1 MMKRI
6 CFGVVCC
13 LAVLFCGQAAF
24 GQATG
29 SFSGT
34 VTDKSGAPINGA
46 TVTVTSQATGAT
58 REGKSN
64 DTGYYLI
71 NLLPVSVYTV
81 HVEFQGF
88 QKVESRDVKLQVDEQ
103 RELDFVLTPASVSA
117 SVEVVA
123 SAVAVETTN
132 PSLGQVITSEEV
144 ANLPLNGRDFV
155 QLASLTPG
163 TTQETNPNSF
173 FTGASSS
180 EVAARGSF
188 SLSVGGSRPNSTDWL
203 LDGVDNNELTAG
215 GIGTFSSIDDIQEF
229 KVLTYNYSAQYGTR
243 AGPTVLVTTKSG
255 GNNFHGSLFEFVRNT
270 GLDAKSFFA
279 TTPEKFN
286 LNQFGGSI
294 GGPIQKNKTFFFVD
308 GEQKDQLHAI
318 TFTGLVPSVAM
329 RPTAAQPYADFTNDP
344 FGNPV
349 FNTYTI
355 SPGNTVN
362 VPVITNPYM
371 SGSSANPT
379 AAPNAYFQCNA
390 GTGLPTAVNS
400 NGSQVA
406 GVNCAKIP
414 AGVVNP
420 LVNPLGAT
428 LVNMYPLPNANDQAH
443 AVNFISEPVR
453 SLNETKLDVRLDHT
467 FSSADNVFARFSYD
481 QAVSYVPGGGG
492 TGSFAEAS
500 AFGSNQGILNHARNI
515 AIGETHVF
523 SPTTVNQVSLGYN
536 RIFNYITSQG
546 TGSCSSANL
555 ANIGIPGANLGCTGA
570 AGSAKC
576 TPGAYSCGLVSVL
589 FLNGL
594 WSLGDRGYTPFQ
606 GGTNI
611 FTYADSLD
619 LIRGKHDLHAGIDV
633 RANQMNVGTQAF
645 QDGFWIPLGTFSG
658 NPLADLALGYVSIS
672 EHDQTFKG
680 PVTGRRWK
688 ILRPYVQDDWRISK
702 DLTLNL
708 GLAWDLST
716 PIKEAGGRMADF
728 IPPSIATGAFA
739 STGQLLVSNQGS
751 IGGSAGVNMD
761 WTALEP
767 RIGAAWK
774 VHGSDKTVVRGGFSI
789 YHDSAWSQG
798 AQGLWQNPPF
808 FAEGDI
814 FQFGGCPVATP
825 SGGTPAC
832 GAGGTVTSIS
842 SGFPIFNAPPTIS
855 TFTGTLFY
863 QPRDFK
869 RGRVFQ
875 YNANLERQLP
885 GNIVLTAGYAGSRG
899 SHILVAGNAMDTNG
913 PSGCVAGGTYTLGCA
928 ASGAPYVS
936 PYTPPNFNAILEFGD
951 LGKTTYNSLQIK
963 AETKSS
969 RHGLYALIAYT
980 YSNTYDNGLT
990 DGLGSE
996 LSAPYFPLPN
1006 WQTLDWAPS
1015 QIDLKHNFSASVI
1028 YDLPFGK
1035 GKQFGNGWNNVTD
1048 SLVGGWQLT
1057 IIEKIT
1063 SGFANP
1069 LIDSANGNFAGP
1081 GVSGVSFNTG
1091 GNGNNFNRP
1100 DQISDPYKAGIV
1112 AANPNAA
1119 CQLLIGQ
1126 SAVVGGVTVQGI
1138 APATLGAPGD
1148 VFNPCAFAHAAQG
1161 HLGNANRVP
1170 VFGPR
1175 FVNTDFSLIK
1185 QFKLPWENTG
1195 LNFRAEFFNLF
1206 NHAQFGA
1213 PISDTNAFGFGS
1225 VNSTVN
1231 NPRLIQLGLK
1241 LTF

>member
-1 MMKRI
+1 MMKRS
-6 CFGVVCC
+6 C
-13 LAVLFCGQAAF
+13 LAVVSCLAVFFCGQAAF
-24 GQATG
+24 GQGTG
-29 SFSGT
+29 SFAGT

-64 DTGYYLI
+64 DTGYYVI

-103 RELDFVLTPASVSA
+103 RELDFVLAPASVSA

-144 ANLPLNGRDFV
+144 ADLPLNGRDFV

-229 KVLTYNYSAQYGTR
+229 KVLTYNYSAQFGTR

-270 GLDAKSFFA
+270 ALDAKSFFA
-279 TTPEKFN
+279 PTPEKFN

-308 GEQKDQLHAI
+308 GEQKDQLHGI
-318 TFTGLVPSVAM
+318 TFTGLVPSAAM
-329 RPTAAQPYADFTNDP
+329 RPTVAKPYADFTNDP

-349 FNTYTI
+349 TGTVVSGGATPTTFTV
-355 SPGNTVN
+355 PGVSNPNMLGASIFPN
-362 VPVITNPYM
+362 VF
-371 SGSSANPT
+371 
-379 AAPNAYFQCNA
+379 PNIYFQCA
-390 GTGLPTAVNS
+390 GSASGAPTAVNA
-400 NGSQVA
+400 NGSQA
-406 GVNCAKIP
+406 QGVPCSKIP
-414 AGVVNP
+414 AG
-420 LVNPLGAT
+420 LVNSLGGA
-428 LVNMYPLPNANDQAH
+428 LLNLFPVPNANNAAQGYNF
-443 AVNFISEPVR
+443 VNEPVR
-453 SLNETKLDVRLDHT
+453 ALNETKLDVRLDHT
-467 FSSADNVFARFSYD
+467 FSSADNIFARFSYD

-523 SPTTVNQVSLGYN
+523 SSTTVNQVSVGYN

-546 TGSCSSANL
+546 TGSCASANL
-555 ANIGIPGANLGCTGA
+555 AGVGVPGANLGCTGA

-576 TPGAYSCGLVSVL
+576 TPGAYSCGLVSTL
-589 FLNGL
+589 FVNGY

-619 LIRGKHDLHAGIDV
+619 LIRGKHDLHVGIDV

-645 QDGFWIPLGTFSG
+645 QDGFWIPGVIGTFSG
-658 NPLADLALGYVSIS
+658 YSLASAGPATPTASIGGNAAADLVMGFVGVSQ
-672 EHDQTFKG
+672 HDQTFNG

-688 ILRPYVQDDWRISK
+688 ILRPYIQDDWRVTK

-708 GLAWDLST
+708 GLAWDLTT
-716 PIKEAGGRMADF
+716 PISEAGGRMADYV
-728 IPPSIATGAFA
+728 PGTGA
-739 STGQLLVSNQGS
+739 GQLLIANK
-751 IGGSAGVNMD
+751 GGVNSSAGINAD
-761 WTALEP
+761 RTAVEP

-774 VHGSDKTVVRGGFSI
+774 VHGSDKTVVRGGYSI
-789 YHDSAWSQG
+789 YHDSAWSMG
-798 AQGLWQNPPF
+798 AQGLWQNPPY
-808 FAEGDI
+808 FAEGDN
-814 FQFGGCPVATP
+814 FGLAENSGITFGPGSPVGCPSTT
-825 SGGTPAC
+825 SFCNGSIYN
-832 GAGGTVTSIS
+832 VTGVTTTQ
-842 SGFPIFNAPPTIS
+842 GFPIFNTPPTIS
-855 TFTGTLFY
+855 TFTGTFFY
-863 QPRDFK
+863 QPTDFK
-869 RGRVFQ
+869 LGRVQQ
-875 YNANLERQLP
+875 YNVNVERQMP
-885 GNIVLTAGYAGSRG
+885 GNVVLTVGYAGSRG
-899 SHILVAGNAMDTNG
+899 SHILVAGNNLNTNNPISGGVG
-913 PSGCVAGGTYTLGCA
+913 PGACGTVSGYTTGCNA
-928 ASGAPYVS
+928 NGSVFVS
-936 PYTPPNFNAILEFGD
+936 PFGVGNAILEFGD
-951 LGKTTYNSLQIK
+951 LGRTTYNSLQIK

-969 RHGLYALIAYT
+969 RHGLYALIG
-980 YSNTYDNGLT
+980 YSYSRTFDNGLS
-990 DGLGSE
+990 DGLGS
-996 LSAPYFPLPN
+996 LVSAPYFPLPN

-1015 QIDLKHNFSASVI
+1015 QIDLKNNFTASVI

-1035 GKQFGNGWNNVTD
+1035 GKQFGNGWNNLTD
-1048 SLVGGWQLT
+1048 SLIGGWQLT

-1069 LIDSANGNFAGP
+1069 LVDSANS
-1081 GVSGVSFNTG
+1081 SGVSFNNG
-1091 GNGNNFNRP
+1091 GNGANFNRP
-1100 DQISDPYKAGIV
+1100 NQVAGCNPY
-1112 AANPNAA
+1112 ANQTKTQFINPA
-1119 CQLLIGQ
+1119 CF
-1126 SAVVGGVTVQGI
+1126 V
-1138 APATLGAPGD
+1138 APAAG
-1148 VFNPCAFAHAAQG
+1148 Q
-1161 HLGNANRVP
+1161 LGNANRVP
-1170 VFGPR
+1170 VVGPD

-1185 QFKLPWENTG
+1185 QFKLPWENMG

-1213 PISDTNAFGFGS
+1213 PVSDINAFGFGS